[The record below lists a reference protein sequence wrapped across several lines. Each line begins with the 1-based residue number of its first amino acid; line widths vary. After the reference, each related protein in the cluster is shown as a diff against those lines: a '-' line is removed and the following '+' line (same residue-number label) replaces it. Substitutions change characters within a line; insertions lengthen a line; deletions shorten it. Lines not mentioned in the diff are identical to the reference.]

1 MKFLFISETFPDA
14 DHPTTGTYNLALCR
28 ELARDHEVRVISPR
42 SWVDVLRGKRFRV
55 PAGLER
61 SGIEV
66 RYPTRWYTP
75 NFAQK
80 HYGGQM
86 WWSIGGALRELT
98 HDWTPDAVLSY
109 WAHPDGECGLRAS
122 RKFNAPCAV
131 IVGGTD
137 VLILPNMPG
146 RGPCVRRVLTDSD
159 AVITVSDGLKT
170 ACDAL
175 GAASGRVLTIRQ
187 GIDPDVFH
195 VGDQAE
201 ARRRLG
207 ISGTPASTLT
217 PSPSPEGRGGPEAL
231 LVWVGRMVGLKRVD
245 LLIQATR
252 MLKEQGRRVRVC
264 LLGSGPCR
272 DQWQQL
278 AQSECVADQIQ
289 FVGPVSHDQ
298 LADWYRAADLTV
310 LCSESEGLPNVL
322 RESVACGTPFVSTDV
337 GSIREI
343 ADPDYSELVPK
354 HDAAALAR
362 GIETVLSGPHR
373 AAAQSYQPR
382 TWSETARDTVSLFEE
397 LIAHRR
403 SSQSSVFS
411 SQSRVSAG

>member
-28 ELARDHEVRVISPR
+28 ELAHDHEVRVISPR
-42 SWVDVLRGKRFRV
+42 SWIDVIRGKRFRIPEGV
-55 PAGLER
+55 QR
-61 SGIEV
+61 MGIHV

-75 NFAQK
+75 SLAQGF
-80 HYGGQM
+80 YGGQM
-86 WWSIGGALRELT
+86 WWSISRAVRELT
-98 HDWTPDAVLSY
+98 RDWTPDAVLTY

-122 RKFNAPCAV
+122 RKFGAPCAV

-137 VLILPNMPG
+137 VLILPKNPS
-146 RGPCVRRVLTDSD
+146 RRPCVRKVLSESD
-159 AVITVSDGLKT
+159 AVITVSDGLKS
-170 ACDAL
+170 ACDSL
-175 GAASGRVLTIRQ
+175 GAAADRVRTIRQ
-187 GIDPDVFH
+187 GIDPKVFH
-195 VGDQAE
+195 TGDQAE

-207 ISGTPASTLT
+207 ITITPASTLNPG
-217 PSPSPEGRGGPEAL
+217 PSPPCSSDAGRGERESL
-231 LVWVGRMVGLKRVD
+231 IVWVGRMVELKRVD

-252 MLKEQGRRVRVC
+252 MLKEQGCRVRVC

-278 AQSECVADQIQ
+278 ALAEGVADQIQ
-289 FVGPVSHDQ
+289 FMGPVSHDQ
-298 LADWYRAADLTV
+298 LADWYRAADMTV

-354 HDAAALAR
+354 HDAAALAQ
-362 GIETVLSGPHR
+362 GIEMVLSGPHR
-373 AAAQSYQPR
+373 AAAQNYQPR
-382 TWSETARDTVSLFEE
+382 TWRETARDTVSLFEE
-397 LIAHRR
+397 LIARKTAECPGPR
-403 SSQSSVFS
+403 
-411 SQSRVSAG
+411 A